1 MLSAVITVINWMEG
15 NIFLSCCFGISSE
28 HCLIGG
34 LGLGSE
40 GFFWISCPRCEKMD
54 LKIIQ
59 SLLERVKIHRNA
71 GKPKNLWYL
80 KDFSDSLT
88 VQDKQGTYE
97 QLSLNKNRA
106 VDYSGNNTVLRIK
119 RM

>member
-34 LGLGSE
+34 LGLGCE

-54 LKIIQ
+54 LKI
-59 SLLERVKIHRNA
+59 SHCWK
-71 GKPKNLWYL
+71 GL
-80 KDFSDSLT
+80 KYT
-88 VQDKQGTYE
+88 EMQENQRICGT
-97 QLSLNKNRA
+97 
-106 VDYSGNNTVLRIK
+106 
-119 RM
+119 